1 MWGWGVA
8 LKFVT
13 ENICRVLTLTPSA
26 LYELY
31 WMTINAGLIADS
43 CGLSL
48 MMDHDDKFFFSS
60 FMGLDAMLWIKL
72 MAVENVARV
81 VSGSFFSA
89 PAVTYL
95 SAASSR
101 FALLLCFM
109 E

>member
-1 MWGWGVA
+1 M
-8 LKFVT
+8 
-13 ENICRVLTLTPSA
+13 NC
-26 LYELY
+26 Y